1 MTSPLYSIE
10 SIGCRKLRVGRW
22 NWQLAGLQVPLL
34 MFNGIGMNMEV
45 LSPLA
50 AELAERPVLMLDA
63 PGIGD
68 SPEPLVPYTVGMA
81 ASWGAELLGRFGIEK
96 VDVLGFSWG
105 GAIAQQMAI
114 RHGRHVR
121 RLVVA
126 AMGQGLP
133 MAPGK
138 PAILTYLADPHWL
151 RDMREHPKRVAFL
164 GLGSSDRAVL
174 TREFLSRLKLPGSR
188 GYLYQFGALCGWSSA
203 LALPFLKKPTLVVM
217 GEEDQIV
224 PLANGRLL
232 AALIPGARLEVI
244 KEAGHLLMFSHR
256 EKFLRLLREFLRSDK
271 ELHKRA
277 A

>member
-1 MTSPLYSIE
+1 
-10 SIGCRKLRVGRW
+10 
-22 NWQLAGLQVPLL
+22 

-45 LSPLA
+45 LAPLA
-50 AELAERPVLMLDA
+50 AQLAERPVLMFDA

-81 ASWGAELLGRFGIEK
+81 AAWGAQLLDRFAIEK
-96 VDVLGFSWG
+96 ADVLGFSWG

-114 RHGRHVR
+114 RHGRKVN

-126 AMGQGLP
+126 AIGPGLP

-138 PAILTYLADPHWL
+138 PAILTHLADPHWL
-151 RDMREHPKRVAFL
+151 RDLREHPKRVAFL
-164 GLGSSDRAVL
+164 GLGGSDRAVL
-174 TREFLSRLKLPGSR
+174 TGAFLKRLKLPGTR

-203 LALPFLKKPTLVVM
+203 LALPFLNKPTLVVM
-217 GEEDQIV
+217 GEDDQIV

-232 AALIPGARLEVI
+232 AALIPGARLEAI
-244 KEAGHLLMFSHR
+244 SGAGHLLMFSHQP
-256 EKFLRLLREFLRSDK
+256 EFLRLLREFLGSDK